1 MAEASNA
8 FDERLIESATG
19 ALEIFSIYLGR
30 RLGLYQTIADAGSV
44 TESELAEK
52 AGIADRYA
60 REWLEQ
66 QAVAGFLTVTQ
77 PSTEPATRK
86 YGFTD
91 EQESFLVRPEG
102 PPSCFLSSVGSRRR
116 RAEAAESC
124 RRL

>member
-1 MAEASNA
+1 MAEAGNA

-30 RLGLYQTIADAGSV
+30 RLGLYQAIADAGSV

-77 PSTEPATRK
+77 LSTEPATRR
-86 YGFTD
+86 YGLTD
-91 EQESFLVRPEG
+91 EQESFLVRPDD
-102 PPSCFLSSVGSRRR
+102 PFMYL
-116 RAEAAESC
+116 
-124 RRL
+124 L

>member
-1 MAEASNA
+1 MAEAGNA

-30 RLGLYQTIADAGSV
+30 RLGVYKTIADAGSV

-60 REWLEQ
+60 REWLGQ

-77 PSTEPATRK
+77 PSTEPATRM
-86 YGFTD
+86 YGLTD
-91 EQESFLVRPEG
+91 EQESLLVRPTT
-102 PPSCFLSSVGSRRR
+102 PSCISSSVRGRRR
-116 RAEAAESC
+116 RADAAESC